1 MTTLR
6 KHAPSLLFAAALLF
20 CACFAN
26 AQVPVT
32 MAPPLHFQ
40 FLTASGQPLALGN
53 IYTYAAGTTT
63 PLNTYIDSTGTSQ
76 NTNPMLLDATG
87 SPSNGSN
94 QTGIWLA
101 NNSYKFVAYNS
112 QGVFQWSVDNVSGWL
127 GLLNTVNTWTAQQTF
142 TQPIIDISTDNQFV
156 IGTPGNQTT
165 LDFPPPSS
173 NITLHFPTTADTMV
187 GRNTTDTL
195 ANKTLNTPALV
206 TPTVNGIEM
215 TNTPG
220 AYVQVPNAGSVGTS
234 AFDLAKM
241 VNAPSQ
247 AVVSS
252 AGDTGGVVG
261 ICVLSCGTTGTAT
274 IQQSGS
280 EFCNFDGAT
289 TAGDYVQ
296 ISSTSTGN
304 CHDAGATLPSSGQL
318 IGRVQST
325 NSGAGSYSIILFG
338 PEITPHGPVCAT
350 GTASVANANTTSTQV
365 VNACQFA
372 AGALNVAGKIFRVT
386 TTVIQSTANN
396 GTTAI
401 FGLGFGS
408 TSGLATGA
416 SFSSSAALGQTQNSL
431 IATCAV
437 TTPGSSG
444 TITCSTVPVIA
455 STNSAALSGT
465 AQYFQLNLLNLTGA
479 FFVGTTCSFTVANTS
494 NTCSSNPFLVE
505 QLN

>member
-1 MTTLR
+1 MP
-6 KHAPSLLFAAALLF
+6 KQFQCLLFAAALLF

-63 PLNTYIDSTGTSQ
+63 PLNTYIDSTGISQ
-76 NTNPMLLDATG
+76 NTNPILLDATG

-142 TQPIIDISTDNQFV
+142 TQPIIDISTDNQF
-156 IGTPGNQTT
+156 ITGTPGNQTT

-187 GRNTTDTL
+187 GRITTDTL
-195 ANKTLNTPALV
+195 NNKTLNTPALV

-220 AYVQVPNAGSVGTS
+220 AYVQLPNANAIGTS
-234 AFDLAKM
+234 AFELVKM
-241 VNAPSQ
+241 ANAPSQ
-247 AVVSS
+247 AVVAATS
-252 AGDTGGVVG
+252 DTGGVVG
-261 ICVLSCGTTGTAT
+261 ICVLNCGTTGNAT

-289 TAGDYVQ
+289 VAGDYVQ
-296 ISSTSTGN
+296 ISSTQTGN
-304 CHDAGATLPSSGQL
+304 CHDAGAVLPSSGQL

-325 NSGAGSYSIILFG
+325 NGSQGSYSIILFG

-350 GTASVANANTTSTQV
+350 ATPAVLNSTSSGNQSVASCQFPSGSLNAVGKSFQIVTTVRVTPNTNTSQDSFGFGTTSG
-365 VNACQFA
+365 FSS
-372 AGALNVAGKIFRVT
+372 F
-386 TTVIQSTANN
+386 S
-396 GTTAI
+396 
-401 FGLGFGS
+401 GLTS
-408 TSGLATGA
+408 ATSGSFGWEDRIQITCTVLTTGTSGTMWCSPLHQSA
-416 SFSSSAALGQTQNSL
+416 SSSATLSET
-431 IATCAV
+431 
-437 TTPGSSG
+437 SG
-444 TITCSTVPVIA
+444 GFDSAFTI
-455 STNSAALSGT
+455 
-465 AQYFQLNLLNLTGA
+465 NLTGNV
-479 FFVGTTCSFTVANTS
+479 FVGVGCNFGNTNASTCTS
-494 NTCSSNPFLVE
+494 QPLIVS